1 MGNIAGAL
9 ESPRFTTLPRPS
21 HSDAIYLPNC
31 SSDAFIT
38 LLDLSPYNKKKK
50 RRTEFLRSLLSPL
63 DRDGGEGARGERRR
77 NAVLSHVGVG
87 FARQERVLGE
97 ALFWGPC
104 LGREVGVGPAP
115 GRHPL
120 PSWEKLHLSPTRSPC
135 PGTWILLSAPPG

>member
-50 RRTEFLRSLLSPL
+50 KKKQRFHIFILMLNLIYASPAEGIEIYAFPFRS
-63 DRDGGEGARGERRR
+63 
-77 NAVLSHVGVG
+77 V
-87 FARQERVLGE
+87 F
-97 ALFWGPC
+97 C
-104 LGREVGVGPAP
+104 
-115 GRHPL
+115 
-120 PSWEKLHLSPTRSPC
+120 
-135 PGTWILLSAPPG
+135 

>member
-50 RRTEFLRSLLSPL
+50 HQIPPLAAFPVGQTEGKVRGVSAARSTEPRGLH
-63 DRDGGEGARGERRR
+63 GA
-77 NAVLSHVGVG
+77 
-87 FARQERVLGE
+87 
-97 ALFWGPC
+97 
-104 LGREVGVGPAP
+104 GRECWKAPSVGLRPGRDVGMELAL

-120 PSWEKLHLSPTRSPC
+120 PNWAPAAKREDLSPKA
-135 PGTWILLSAPPG
+135 LLALSREPK

>member
-50 RRTEFLRSLLSPL
+50 NTKFLRSLLSLL
-63 DRDGGEGARGERRR
+63 DRRRERCEG
-77 NAVLSHVGVG
+77 
-87 FARQERVLGE
+87 
-97 ALFWGPC
+97 
-104 LGREVGVGPAP
+104 
-115 GRHPL
+115 
-120 PSWEKLHLSPTRSPC
+120 
-135 PGTWILLSAPPG
+135 